1 MAREVS
7 YKFKG
12 KQKSMQFSYGQYH
25 DIYEAAAA
33 NEGIDLTSFYAME
46 KQLAMSS
53 RGQGIAKTIA
63 IAFRTTSLLARVIS
77 GIHNRFGIHFAG
89 YT

>member
-53 RGQGIAKTIA
+53 RGQGIAKNYRQTEFLRMGFSA
-63 IAFRTTSLLARVIS
+63 
-77 GIHNRFGIHFAG
+77 IHFVKQEKEES
-89 YT
+89 

>member
-12 KQKSMQFSYGQYH
+12 KQKTIQFSYGQYH

-33 NEGIDLTSFYAME
+33 NEGIDLSSFYAME
-46 KQLAMSS
+46 KQLVMSS
-53 RGQGIAKTIA
+53 RGQGIAKNYRQTE
-63 IAFRTTSLLARVIS
+63 FTRMGFSS
-77 GIHNRFGIHFAG
+77 IHFVKQEK
-89 YT
+89 TE